1 MIKTITQSDLICYFY
16 GEIDAQTKD
25 YIDNNID
32 FNPDW
37 VTLLNDL
44 KEFEKEDP
52 YFWKPAELIVKLVEE
67 GKDFN
72 SLN

>member
-1 MIKTITQSDLICYFY
+1 MGGPMRYADVY
-16 GEIDAQTKD
+16 GIE
-25 YIDNNID
+25 NI
-32 FNPDW
+32 
-37 VTLLNDL
+37 LNDL